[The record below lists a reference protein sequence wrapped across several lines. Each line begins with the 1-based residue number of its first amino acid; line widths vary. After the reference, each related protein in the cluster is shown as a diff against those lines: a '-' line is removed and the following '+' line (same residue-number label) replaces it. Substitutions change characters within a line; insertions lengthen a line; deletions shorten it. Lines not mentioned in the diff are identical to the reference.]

1 MNVILY
7 PNDDN
12 SVAIM
17 SPSGV
22 FSDVDTAR
30 RDVPMGKP
38 YLIVSS
44 DQLPQDPPSEDHVN
58 YSSAWTVDFSN
69 PDGYGEQGSYFPTK
83 QE

>member
-1 MNVILY
+1 MYVILY

-22 FSDVDTAR
+22 FSVEDTAR
-30 RDVPMGKP
+30 RDVPAGKP
-38 YLIVSS
+38 FIITTE
-44 DQLPQDPPSEDHVN
+44 DQLPQNPVNEDGVD
-58 YSSAWTVDFSN
+58 YMSAWTVDFSN
-69 PDGYGEQGSYFPTK
+69 PTGLGEQGSYFPTP